1 MKKVVFKAVE
11 VVISIENVENRDN
24 VGILWRD
31 KTKGVVVEVERGYCI
46 MNNDCNNTIGSVY
59 NPSKKD
65 YLKDRVKNGDVKEV
79 FVFNSYKE
87 LLQWFSS

>member
-11 VVISIENVENRDN
+11 EVVSIENVENGNN
-24 VGILWRD
+24 VGILWKD
-31 KTKGVVVEVERGYCI
+31 KAKGIVVEVERGYCI
-46 MNNDCNNTIGSVY
+46 INNDCCSKIGSVY

-65 YLKDRVKNGDVKEV
+65 YLKDRLKNGDVKDV

-87 LLQWFSS
+87 LLKWFTS